1 MEKKPAFLGVIGSK
15 RRWIVTKKGLQEQ
28 GLSADTIS
36 EIRSP
41 LGLELNAETPEEIAV
56 SIMAEVIM
64 VRNEG
69 SGKSMKYN

>member
-1 MEKKPAFLGVIGSK
+1 MIGSK
-15 RRWIVTKKGLQEQ
+15 RRWIVTRKGLLAQ
-28 GLSADTIS
+28 GIS
-36 EIRSP
+36 EEKITEIRSP
-41 LGLELNAETPEEIAV
+41 LGLELNAETPEEIAI